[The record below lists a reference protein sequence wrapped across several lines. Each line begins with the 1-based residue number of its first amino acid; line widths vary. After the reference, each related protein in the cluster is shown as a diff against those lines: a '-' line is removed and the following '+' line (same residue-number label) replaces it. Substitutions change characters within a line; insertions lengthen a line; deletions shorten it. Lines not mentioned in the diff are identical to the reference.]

1 MGQLRDTFRMRKTSI
16 AENWTAVEEL
26 RTVIARLVVVIL
38 ILNIV
43 VRSGFNLVC
52 LQGGRGE
59 ENPGGPAGQGDK
71 HSHTNTN
78 TNHIL
83 PHQLR
88 RHTNTNT
95 NHILAHV
102 LLSS

>member
-1 MGQLRDTFRMRKTSI
+1 MRKTSI

-26 RTVIARLVVVIL
+26 RTVIARLVVTL

-43 VRSGFNLVC
+43 VGSGFNLLLHDHAC

-71 HSHTNTN
+71 HKHTNTN
-78 TNHIL
+78 TNQTL
-83 PHQLR
+83 ALQLM
-88 RHTNTNT
+88 
-95 NHILAHV
+95 
-102 LLSS
+102 

>member
-43 VRSGFNLVC
+43 VEIWS
-52 LQGGRGE
+52 Q
-59 ENPGGPAGQGDK
+59 
-71 HSHTNTN
+71 
-78 TNHIL
+78 
-83 PHQLR
+83 
-88 RHTNTNT
+88 
-95 NHILAHV
+95 
-102 LLSS
+102 SSSS